1 MRQRTSL
8 EKELQVMALLK
19 VTAIMRSSGRNPG
32 IARTP
37 SRCLRQ
43 RIVYPPVFRRMW
55 SQRKV
60 EAEDLL

>member
-1 MRQRTSL
+1 MRRRTWL

-19 VTAIMRSSGRNPG
+19 FTAIMLSSGINPG
-32 IARTP
+32 IAGTP

-43 RIVYPPVFRRMW
+43 RIVYLLVFRRMW